1 MENDYILNPVQ
12 EMTCFKAHK
21 ECQKQCGRT
30 TCRYWIDHPKS
41 QNCTLI
47 ASDEGPHTLQQIGEI
62 FGVTRMRI
70 CQIEKSILK
79 KLMSHTV
86 EIEDI

>member
-1 MENDYILNPVQ
+1 MKNDNILDPVQ
-12 EMTCFKAHK
+12 DMTCFKAHK
-21 ECQKQCGRT
+21 ECKKQCQKNS
-30 TCRYWIDHPKS
+30 CRYWIDHPKS

-47 ASDEGPHTLQQIGEI
+47 ASDTGPHTLQQIGEI

-79 KLMSHTV
+79 KLMTHTA

>member
-1 MENDYILNPVQ
+1 MKNDILGQAQ
-12 EMTCFKAHK
+12 ETTCFKAHK
-21 ECQKQCGRT
+21 ECKVQCT
-30 TCRYWIDHPKS
+30 KSECRYWIDHTNA

-47 ASDEGPHTLQQIGEI
+47 ASNEGTHTLQQIGEI

-79 KLMSHTV
+79 KLMSHTT

>member
-1 MENDYILNPVQ
+1 MKNDNSLDPVQ

-21 ECQKQCGRT
+21 ECKKQCT
-30 TCRYWIDHPKS
+30 KSDCRYWINHPSS

-79 KLMSHTV
+79 KLMSHTA